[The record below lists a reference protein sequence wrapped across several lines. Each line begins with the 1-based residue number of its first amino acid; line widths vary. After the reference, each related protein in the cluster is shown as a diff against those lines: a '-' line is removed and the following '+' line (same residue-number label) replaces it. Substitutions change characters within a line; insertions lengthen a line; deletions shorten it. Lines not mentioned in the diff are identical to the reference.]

1 MSRDAVFGCILL
13 AIAAGYYAAAAA
25 IPRSDLADAVGP
37 AGLPVVYA
45 AVLGALSIVLIVR
58 GIRRGRRAEAVDSA
72 GRTAWLPAM
81 ATLSLGI
88 AYIVIVPWA
97 GYLVTI
103 AGLLIAT
110 SYRLGGRF
118 SAQVVGVGV
127 GGALV
132 LWVLF
137 VWFLGIEQPPGIWPV
152 ETMLGAE

>member
-1 MSRDAVFGCILL
+1 VNRDTVFGCILL

-58 GIRRGRRAEAVDSA
+58 GIRSARGADAGEAA
-72 GRTAWLPAM
+72 GRTAWLPAL

-97 GYLVTI
+97 GYPVTI

-110 SYRLGGRF
+110 AYRLGRRL
-118 SAQVVGVGV
+118 SAAVVAVGV

-132 LWVLF
+132 LWALF

-152 ETMLGAE
+152 EAMLGAE